1 MILKKIFYL
10 VFAVIVFCTTAY
22 SQIIIPDKVKQGIVV
37 DHSSG
42 AVLAEKN
49 ADQKIS
55 PASMTKIMT
64 AVVVFDQLKN
74 KKIKLTDQFIVSK
87 KAWNATK
94 TGESTMFLVPGDKVS
109 IEDLLRGLIIVSGV
123 DASIVLAEGVSGT
136 EEQFANLMNAKAK
149 QINMVNTNFS
159 NSSGTFGQD
168 NYSTVRDIALLS
180 SYLINNYSQYYK
192 YFKEKDFAWART
204 GGNAVKQENRN
215 VLLSMDEGVDGIKTG
230 HLKDS
235 KYSIAVTKKK
245 DNRRI
250 IAVIS
255 GLPTMSSRAESS
267 KLLLNS
273 AFNKID
279 LVKISYDR
287 DKFRI
292 KIWNGSSS
300 YLEVK
305 GANKEGIFV
314 NLPKNLKNPKIRM
327 EFEYEYP
334 LQLPIRKFEKVAVLR
349 IYNNKELIDAEDLF
363 AQKEITDKNIFFK
376 GIQNINHYLWQ

>member
-1 MILKKIFYL
+1 MIWKNFFLSIFIL
-10 VFAVIVFCTTAY
+10 LNLTSVNY
-22 SQIIIPDKVKQGIVV
+22 SQINIPDKVKQGIVI

-64 AVVVFDQLKN
+64 AVIVFDQLRS

-87 KAWNATK
+87 KAREATK
-94 TGESTMFLVPGDKVS
+94 SGESTMFLVPGDKVS

-123 DASIVLAEGVSGT
+123 DASIVLAEGIAGT
-136 EEQFANLMNAKAK
+136 EEQFVNIMNEKAK
-149 QINMVNTNFS
+149 EIKMINTNFS
-159 NSSGTFGQD
+159 NSSGTFSQT

-180 SYLINNYSQYYK
+180 SYLINNYMQYYK

-204 GGNAVKQENRN
+204 GGNPVKQENRN

-235 KYSIAVTKKK
+235 KYSIAITKKK

-250 IAVIS
+250 IVVIS
-255 GLPTMSSRAESS
+255 GLPTMSSRAETS
-267 KLLLNS
+267 KILLNN

-279 LVKISYDR
+279 LIKINYDK
-287 DKFRI
+287 DKFKI

-300 YLEVK
+300 YLDVR
-305 GANKEGIFV
+305 GINKDGIFI
-314 NLPKNLKNPKIRM
+314 NLPKNLKNPKIKM
-327 EFEYEYP
+327 ELEYEYP
-334 LQLPIRKFEKVAVLR
+334 LQLPIKKFEKVAVLR
-349 IYNNKELIDAEDLF
+349 IYNNKELIDTEDLF
-363 AQKEITDKNIFFK
+363 AQKDITDKNIFFR
-376 GIQNINHYLWQ
+376 GIQNINYYIWR